1 MDLNITVLLVDDHP
15 IVRSGCRQ
23 MLNEISKIKVHEA
36 VNGDDAY
43 RLYKRYRPDVVILDI
58 TLPGTGGLEVLK
70 RIRAW
75 DPKAQVI
82 MFSMHEDPVFASR
95 SLQDGALGYVTKHSA
110 PDDLVTAVQ
119 HVARGQAYLSHDIAQ
134 QLALSNRR
142 TGEGPLQDLS
152 RRELELL
159 RLFGEGIQSY
169 ANFQTAS
176 RKLQN
181 RRQQLYPAKEQAGCL
196 EYRRTRAYRRAAW
209 SEYYMRKEIQG
220 RYLKSNQNN
229 APCPNSLPSRP
240 T

>member
-1 MDLNITVLLVDDHP
+1 MDSSITVLLVDDHP
-15 IVRSGCRQ
+15 IVRSGCRL
-23 MLNEISKIKVHEA
+23 MLTEAGKIKVHEA

-43 RLYKRYRPDVVILDI
+43 RLYQKYRPDVVILDI

-75 DPKAQVI
+75 DSKARII

-110 PDDLVTAVQ
+110 PDNLVTAVQ

-142 TGEGPLQDLS
+142 AGEGPLEDLS

-159 RLFGEGIQSY
+159 RLLGEGYSLTQI
-169 ANFQTAS
+169 
-176 RKLQN
+176 
-181 RRQQLYPAKEQAGCL
+181 
-196 EYRRTRAYRRAAW
+196 
-209 SEYYMRKEIQG
+209 
-220 RYLKSNQNN
+220 SNQLHVSYKTVANN
-229 APCPNSLPSRP
+229 CTQLKNKLGVSNTAELVRIAVLHGLSI

>member
-1 MDLNITVLLVDDHP
+1 
-15 IVRSGCRQ
+15 
-23 MLNEISKIKVHEA
+23 MLTEISKIRVHEA

-43 RLYKRYRPDVVILDI
+43 RLYQRHRPDVVILDI

-75 DPKAQVI
+75 DSNAQVI

-95 SLQDGALGYVTKHSA
+95 ALQAGALGYVTKHSA

-134 QLALSNRR
+134 QLALSKRR

-159 RLFGEGIQSY
+159 RLLGEGYSLTQISKQLHVSY
-169 ANFQTAS
+169 KTVANNCTQLKNKLGVSNTAELVRIAVLHGLS
-176 RKLQN
+176 I
-181 RRQQLYPAKEQAGCL
+181 
-196 EYRRTRAYRRAAW
+196 T
-209 SEYYMRKEIQG
+209 
-220 RYLKSNQNN
+220 
-229 APCPNSLPSRP
+229 
-240 T
+240 

>member
-23 MLNEISKIKVHEA
+23 MLNEVSKIKVHEA

-43 RLYKRYRPDVVILDI
+43 RLYKRHRPDVVILDI

-159 RLFGEGIQSY
+159 RLFGEGYSLTQISEQLHVSY
-169 ANFQTAS
+169 KTVANNCTQLKNKLGVSNTAELVRIAVLHGLS
-176 RKLQN
+176 I
-181 RRQQLYPAKEQAGCL
+181 
-196 EYRRTRAYRRAAW
+196 T
-209 SEYYMRKEIQG
+209 
-220 RYLKSNQNN
+220 
-229 APCPNSLPSRP
+229 
-240 T
+240 